1 VVVNPALMGQS
12 PVPTSAIGGPRG
24 QEPAA
29 FRLSQAADSEVDLIM
44 QRAGRLTKR
53 YVSVIDAF
61 VRIMDAAKMIVEKP
75 AHRAHYP
82 GISLAL

>member
-1 VVVNPALMGQS
+1 
-12 PVPTSAIGGPRG
+12 
-24 QEPAA
+24 
-29 FRLSQAADSEVDLIM
+29 M